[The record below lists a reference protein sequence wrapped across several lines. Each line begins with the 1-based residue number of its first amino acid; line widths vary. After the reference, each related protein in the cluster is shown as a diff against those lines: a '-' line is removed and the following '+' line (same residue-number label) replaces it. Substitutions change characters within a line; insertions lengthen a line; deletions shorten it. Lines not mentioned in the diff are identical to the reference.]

1 MEKAEDIV
9 SRTFLKHIHLKDF
22 RTFGEFQLPIAP
34 GPGLT
39 LLVGTNGLGKSSFFD
54 GIEWCLTG
62 IVRRFAGFSGKYQE
76 FDYLTRRDAQ
86 ERSHQ
91 VSLTFCDGPPIVRGV
106 GQTPSAAA
114 LLEQLKSSRWD
125 NIDDLG
131 AYLAFTHFLGQA
143 SQQRFTSR
151 EKNDQ
156 WQALKGPSGID
167 RLESIRT
174 KLRGRP
180 TTFAFNR
187 RTDHETALVDKAIRE
202 LEAWQTNVAR
212 LAELGERAASIGA
225 VDEESLAVRLA
236 AIEASTSGS
245 IDVPINFTMRLN
257 AARSAV
263 LAEQRRVSVGRRE
276 LGTLTT
282 LVERFTDASTS
293 IRLETEHLALA
304 TGIVTTATTH
314 LSETMLAASRAEQA
328 AAEQAGVLTQ
338 IDSELKQHVL
348 ARAAIGELET
358 LVTEWRAE
366 KESESDLRAERDA
379 LATDLANAKQQLSV
393 TLEAKATLNRL
404 DARDTVLQ
412 AWAARAGALND
423 MERSAQDLRDAADM
437 ASSTADFVRES
448 LFELRETLDSDRE
461 AERDAAARVAARRRS
476 ASELAGLLS
485 GLITHIGHDDT
496 HCPVCA
502 STFSEGELH
511 ARAQKALS
519 AQDVML
525 AEDVHALDEL
535 RMSAQAAASALALA
549 EKQIADAAVAL
560 TAANAAEATLN
571 IESASI
577 AEGLGTSVDKDLVS
591 IAAERLADARRTRD
605 NFLAVRGDAQSDVGT
620 AQGQIESIAGAL
632 ASLDDR
638 LGISMQRFARLEAR
652 RNAIEASLSKH
663 SKPWDISTADAEIE
677 RTRKRLEVERVKLE
691 SMTSARAAAANAES
705 AARERLSA
713 ANGEKSRVAAALRN
727 AEVSRAAATSGWS
740 MAGMADEPAAES
752 IDARRKA
759 LEALATTMT
768 EQEAEIGLIAQ
779 SHEAYLAQDEL
790 RSLRAQM
797 DSQGGAGAA
806 DNPVPR
812 EQELQGSLQ
821 DARTALRMTTETREA
836 LVAYGEQLRAEAE
849 SFSNQ
854 FLLPLNELI
863 DSFNRAL
870 LSTPGESVQFNA
882 EHTVERTSLA
892 MQLRHPDAIE
902 GAQYKTTLPPQLV
915 LSEGQMAANGFSILC
930 AASTAYRWSRWRAL
944 LLDDPLQH
952 NDIIHAA
959 AFVDV
964 MRNLVEFE
972 DYQLIMSS
980 HKREEG
986 EFIARKFDAANLPCT
1001 VVELVGA
1008 SKDGVR
1014 VAPPRHNAAA
1024 RRLLV
1029 EPQRNV
1035 A

>member
-1 MEKAEDIV
+1 M

-76 FDYLTRRDAQ
+76 FDYLTRRHAQ

-91 VSLTFCDGPPIVRGV
+91 VSLTFCDGYPIIRGG
-106 GQTPSAAA
+106 GQTPSAAT
-114 LLEQLKSSRWD
+114 LLEQLKSSKWD

-131 AYLAFTHFLGQA
+131 AFLGFTHFLGQA

-174 KLRGRP
+174 KLRGRS
-180 TTFAFNR
+180 TTLAFNR
-187 RTDHETALVDKAIRE
+187 RTDHETALVDTAVRA

-212 LAELGERAASIGA
+212 LAELSERASSVGA
-225 VDEESLAVRLA
+225 VDEKSLAIRLA
-236 AIEASTSGS
+236 AIEVTRSAT
-245 IDVPINFTMRLN
+245 IDVPSNFTTRLK
-257 AARSAV
+257 AARATV
-263 LAEQRRVSVGRRE
+263 QAEQRRVSMERRD
-276 LGTLTT
+276 LDALTA
-282 LVERFTDASTS
+282 LVERFTDASNF
-293 IRLETEHLALA
+293 IQLETEHLALA
-304 TGIVTTATTH
+304 TGIVTTATTY
-314 LSETMLAASRAEQA
+314 LSETMLAASRAEQVA
-328 AAEQAGVLTQ
+328 EEQAAVLTQ
-338 IDSELKQHVL
+338 IDMEHRQHVL
-348 ARAAIGELET
+348 ARAAIGELDA
-358 LVTEWRAE
+358 LVTEWHAE
-366 KESESDLRAERDA
+366 KASESDLRTKRDA
-379 LATDLANAKQQLSV
+379 LTTDLASAQQQLSV
-393 TLEAKATLNRL
+393 ALEAKATLSRL
-404 DARDTVLQ
+404 AARDTMLQ
-412 AWAARAGALND
+412 TWAARAGALED
-423 MERSAQDLRDAADM
+423 LERSAQVLRDDADV
-437 ASSTADFVRES
+437 ASSNAKLARES
-448 LFELRETLDSDRE
+448 LSELQEMLNFARE
-461 AERDAAARVAARRRS
+461 AERDAAARVAARRRN
-476 ASELAGLLS
+476 ASELAELLS
-485 GLITHIGHDDT
+485 GLMTHIGHEDT

-502 STFSEGELH
+502 STFSEGELL

-519 AQDVML
+519 TQDVML
-525 AEDVHALDEL
+525 AEDVHAFDDL
-535 RMSAQAAASALALA
+535 RMSTQVAATALALA
-549 EKQIADAAVAL
+549 DKQIADATEAL
-560 TAANAAEATLN
+560 TAANAAEAKLHV
-571 IESASI
+571 ERASI
-577 AEGLGTSVDKDLVS
+577 ANGLGTTLDKDLVS
-591 IAAERLADARRTRD
+591 IATERLADARRTRE
-605 NFLAVRGDAQSDVGT
+605 NFLSAQGEAPSDVGM
-620 AQGQIESIAGAL
+620 AQAQVESIAGAL

-638 LGISMQRFARLEAR
+638 LGISMQRFARLEVR
-652 RNAIEASLSKH
+652 RNAIKASLSKH
-663 SKPWDISTADAEIE
+663 SESWDISTADAEVE
-677 RTRKRLEVERVKLE
+677 RVRKRLEIERAKLG

-705 AARERLSA
+705 AARERLAA
-713 ANGEKSRVAAALRN
+713 ANGEKARVATALRD
-727 AEVSRAAATSGWS
+727 AEVSRSVATSDWS
-740 MAGMADEPAAES
+740 LAGMANEPTAES
-752 IDARRKA
+752 IDVRKRTLEEFAAA
-759 LEALATTMT
+759 LT
-768 EQEAEIGLIAQ
+768 EQEAEIGLIAK

-797 DSQGGAGAA
+797 DSQGGVGAA
-806 DNPVPR
+806 DNPALR
-812 EQELQGSLQ
+812 EQALQGKLQ
-821 DARTALRMTTETREA
+821 DARTALKMTTETREA
-836 LVAYGEQLRAEAE
+836 LVAYGEQLRGEAE
-849 SFSNQ
+849 SFSNK

-892 MQLRHPDAIE
+892 MQLRHPDVIE
-902 GAQYKTTLPPQLV
+902 AALHKSSLPPQLV

-980 HKREEG
+980 HKRDEG

-1014 VAPPRHNAAA
+1014 VALPRHNAAA
-1024 RRLLV
+1024 RKLLA
-1029 EPQRNV
+1029 EPQLNV

>member
-1 MEKAEDIV
+1 MEKAENIV
-9 SRTFLKHIHLKDF
+9 SETFLKHVHLKDF

-39 LLVGTNGLGKSSFFD
+39 LLVGTNGPGKSSFFD

-62 IVRRFAGFSGKYQE
+62 AIRRFAGFSGKYQE
-76 FDYLTRRDAQ
+76 FDYLTRRGAQ
-86 ERSHQ
+86 ERAHQ

-106 GQTPSAAA
+106 GHTPSAAA
-114 LLEQLKSSRWD
+114 LLEQLKNSRWD

-131 AYLAFTHFLGQA
+131 AFLGFTHFLGQA

-174 KLRGRP
+174 KLRGRA
-180 TTFAFNR
+180 TTFAFSR
-187 RTDHETALVDKAIRE
+187 RTDHENTLVDTALRE
-202 LEAWQTNVAR
+202 LEAWQSSVAR
-212 LAELGERAASIGA
+212 LAELGERATSVGA
-225 VDEESLAVRLA
+225 IDEESLAVRLA
-236 AIEASTSGS
+236 PIEVSWSTN
-245 IDVPINFTMRLN
+245 IDVPSNFTTRLK
-257 AARSAV
+257 AARETV
-263 LAEQRRVSVGRRE
+263 QAEQRRVSASRRDVD
-276 LGTLTT
+276 TLTT
-282 LVERFTDASTS
+282 FVERFINASTS

-304 TGIVTTATTH
+304 TEIVTTATTH

-328 AAEQAGVLTQ
+328 AAEQVGVLNR
-338 IDSELKQHVL
+338 INSELKHHLL
-348 ARAAIGELET
+348 ARADIGELEA
-358 LVTEWRAE
+358 LVTEWHAE
-366 KESESDLRAERDA
+366 KKLASDLRSERDA
-379 LATDLANAKQQLSV
+379 LETDFVNAQQRLSV
-393 TLEAKATLNRL
+393 ALEAKATLSRL
-404 DARDTVLQ
+404 DARDTVLHS
-412 AWAARAGALND
+412 WVARAGALND
-423 MERSAQDLRDAADM
+423 IERAAQELRDAADV
-437 ASSTADFVRES
+437 ANTFADLARES
-448 LFELRETLDSDRE
+448 LSGLREMLDFSRE
-461 AERDAAARVAARRRS
+461 AERDGAARVAARRRS
-476 ASELAGLLS
+476 ASELAELLS
-485 GLITHIGHDDT
+485 GLITHIGHEDT

-511 ARAQKALS
+511 ARAQNALS
-519 AQDVML
+519 TQDIML

-535 RMSAQAAASALALA
+535 KMSAQAAANSLAMA
-549 EKQIADAAVAL
+549 EKQITDASVAL
-560 TAANAAEATLN
+560 ATANAAEAKLHAERVT
-571 IESASI
+571 I
-577 AEGLGTSVDKDLVS
+577 AEGLGATLDKDLVA
-591 IAAERLADARRTRD
+591 IAAERLADARRTRE
-605 NFLAVRGDAQSDVGT
+605 NFLSVHGDVSSDVGAAR
-620 AQGQIESIAGAL
+620 AQVESVTGAR

-638 LGISMQRFARLEAR
+638 LGISTQRFVRLDAR
-652 RNAIEASLSKH
+652 RNAIEASLSKYAE
-663 SKPWDISTADAEIE
+663 PWDISTADAAVEKA
-677 RTRKRLEVERVKLE
+677 RRHLEVERAKLE
-691 SMTSARAAAANAES
+691 SMTSARAAVTNAES
-705 AARERLSA
+705 AARERLAA
-713 ANGEKSRVAAALRN
+713 ANGEKSRVAAALRD
-727 AEVSRAAATSGWS
+727 AEVSRTAAISDWS
-740 MAGMADEPAAES
+740 LAGMADEPAAETIS
-752 IDARRKA
+752 ARRKA
-759 LEALATTMT
+759 LEALAITLA

-797 DSQGGAGAA
+797 DSQGGVGAA

-812 EQELQGSLQ
+812 EQELQCKLR
-821 DARTALRMTTETREA
+821 DARTALQMTTETREA
-836 LVAYGEQLRAEAE
+836 LVAYGEQLRVEAE
-849 SFSNQ
+849 SFSNK

-882 EHTVERTSLA
+882 EHTVEKTSLA
-892 MQLRHPDAIE
+892 MQLRQSDDIE
-902 GAQYKTTLPPQLV
+902 AAQYRASLPPQLV

-972 DYQLIMSS
+972 NYQLIMSS
-980 HKREEG
+980 HKRDEG

-1001 VVELVGA
+1001 VVELIGA

-1014 VAPPRHNAAA
+1014 VAPPRHNPAA
-1024 RRLLV
+1024 RMLLS

>member
-1 MEKAEDIV
+1 MEKAENIV
-9 SRTFLKHIHLKDF
+9 TRTFLKHIHLRDF
-22 RTFGEFQLPIAP
+22 RTFGEFQLSIAP

-62 IVRRFAGFSGKYQE
+62 TVRRFAGFSGKYQE
-76 FDYLTRRDAQ
+76 LDYLTRRHAQ
-86 ERSHQ
+86 KWSHQ
-91 VSLTFCDGPPIVRGV
+91 VSLTFCDGNPIVRSV
-106 GQTPSAAA
+106 EKMPSAAT

-125 NIDDLG
+125 KIDDLG
-131 AYLAFTHFLGQA
+131 AFLGFTHFLGQA

-187 RTDHETALVDKAIRE
+187 RIDHETALVDTAIRE
-202 LEAWQTNVAR
+202 LDAWQTNVAR
-212 LAELGERAASIGA
+212 LAELGERATSVGA
-225 VDEESLAVRLA
+225 DDEESLAVRLA
-236 AIEASTSGS
+236 VIEASRSAS
-245 IDVPINFTMRLN
+245 IDVPSNFKTRIN
-257 AARSAV
+257 AARATV
-263 LAEQRRVSVGRRE
+263 QAEQRRVLEGHRV
-276 LGTLTT
+276 LDTLTT

-293 IRLETEHLALA
+293 IQLETEQLALA
-304 TGIVTTATTH
+304 TGIVNTATTH

-338 IDSELKQHVL
+338 IDSELKQRVL
-348 ARAAIGELET
+348 ARAAIGELEA

-366 KESESDLRAERDA
+366 KKSEFDLRTERDS
-379 LATDLANAKQQLSV
+379 LATDLANAQQQLFV
-393 TLEAKATLNRL
+393 ALEAKATLSRL
-404 DARDTVLQ
+404 DARETALQ
-412 AWAARAGALND
+412 AWVARAGALNE
-423 MERSAQDLRDAADM
+423 MERSAQHLRDAADA
-437 ASSTADFVRES
+437 ASSTADLAQES
-448 LFELRETLDSDRE
+448 LFELQQSLDSSRE
-461 AERDAAARVAARRRS
+461 AERDAAARVTARRKS
-476 ASELAGLLS
+476 ASELAELLS
-485 GLITHIGHDDT
+485 GLITHIGHEDT
-496 HCPVCA
+496 QCPVCA
-502 STFSEGELH
+502 STFSEGVLH
-511 ARAQKALS
+511 ARAQKAIS
-519 AQDVML
+519 TQDAML
-525 AEDVHALDEL
+525 AEDVRVLDEL
-535 RMSAQAAASALALA
+535 RMRAQAAASALALS
-549 EKQIADAAVAL
+549 EEQIADASVAL
-560 TAANAAEATLN
+560 NAANAAEAKLDVERET
-571 IESASI
+571 I
-577 AEGLGTSVDKDLVS
+577 AEGLGTTLDKDLAS
-591 IAAERLADARRTRD
+591 IAAELLAEARRTRES
-605 NFLAVRGDAQSDVGT
+605 FLLAQGDALSDVGM
-620 AQGQIESIAGAL
+620 AQAQVESVAGAL

-638 LGISMQRFARLEAR
+638 LGIAMQRFARLEAR
-652 RNAIEASLSKH
+652 RNAIEASLNNYPE
-663 SKPWDISTADAEIE
+663 PWDISRADAE
-677 RTRKRLEVERVKLE
+677 VERDRERLDVERAKLE

-705 AARERLSA
+705 AARERLAA
-713 ANGEKSRVAAALRN
+713 ANGEKFRVAAALRD
-727 AEVSRAAATSGWS
+727 AEVSRSAAISGWS
-740 MAGMADEPAAES
+740 QAGMADQPAAKS
-752 IDARRKA
+752 IDTRKKA
-759 LEALATTMT
+759 LEALATTLI
-768 EQEAEIGLIAQ
+768 EQEVEIGLIAK
-779 SHEAYLAQDEL
+779 SHEAYLAQHEL
-790 RSLRAQM
+790 RQLRAQM

-806 DNPVPR
+806 HNPAPR
-812 EQELQGSLQ
+812 EQELQGKLRN
-821 DARTALRMTTETREA
+821 ARTALQMTIETREA

-849 SFSNQ
+849 SFSSQ

-892 MQLRHPDAIE
+892 MQLRHPDGIE
-902 GAQYKTTLPPQLV
+902 SAQYKTSLPPQLV

-972 DYQLIMSS
+972 GYQLIMSS
-980 HKREEG
+980 HKRDEG

-1001 VVELVGA
+1001 VVELIGA

-1024 RRLLV
+1024 RRLLA

>member
-1 MEKAEDIV
+1 MEKAENVV
-9 SRTFLKHIHLKDF
+9 SETFLKHVHLKDF

-54 GIEWCLTG
+54 SIEWCLTG
-62 IVRRFAGFSGKYQE
+62 TVRRFAGFSSKYQE
-76 FDYLTRRDAQ
+76 LDYLTRRGAQ
-86 ERSHQ
+86 EQAHQ
-91 VSLTFCDGPPIVRGV
+91 VSLTFGDAPPIVRGV

-131 AYLAFTHFLGQA
+131 AFLGFTHFLGQA

-151 EKNDQ
+151 EKTDQ

-180 TTFAFNR
+180 TTLAFSR
-187 RTDHETALVDKAIRE
+187 RTAHEKSLVDTALRE

-212 LAELGERAASIGA
+212 LAELGERATSIGA
-225 VDEESLAVRLA
+225 IDEESLALRLA
-236 AIEASTSGS
+236 SIEANMSAS
-245 IDVPINFTMRLN
+245 IDVTSNFTTRLK
-257 AARSAV
+257 AARAIV
-263 LAEQRRVSVGRRE
+263 QAEQQRVSAGRRDVDA
-276 LGTLTT
+276 LTT
-282 LVERFTDASTS
+282 LVERFIDASTS

-304 TGIVTTATTH
+304 TGIVTNATTH
-314 LSETMLAASRAEQA
+314 LSETMLTASRAEQA
-328 AAEQAGVLTQ
+328 AAEQVGVLNQ
-338 IDSELKQHVL
+338 INSELNQHVL
-348 ARAAIGELET
+348 AQAAIGELEAI
-358 LVTEWRAE
+358 VAEWHAE
-366 KESESDLRAERDA
+366 KKSESDLRAERDA
-379 LATDLANAKQQLSV
+379 LATDHANAQRRLSLA
-393 TLEAKATLNRL
+393 LEAKATLSRL
-404 DARDTVLQ
+404 DASNTVLQ
-412 AWAARAGALND
+412 VWGARAGALND
-423 MERSAQDLRDAADM
+423 IERSAQDLRNAADV
-437 ASSTADFVRES
+437 ASSTAELARES
-448 LFELRETLDSDRE
+448 LSGLQKSLDFNRE
-461 AERDAAARVAARRRS
+461 AERNAAARVVARRRS
-476 ASELAGLLS
+476 ASELAELLS
-485 GLITHIGHDDT
+485 GLITHIGHEDT

-519 AQDVML
+519 TQDVML
-525 AEDVHALDEL
+525 AEDVHLLDEL
-535 RMSAQAAASALALA
+535 RMSTQAAASSLALA
-549 EKQIADAAVAL
+549 EKQIADASVAL
-560 TAANAAEATLN
+560 TVANAAEAKLY
-571 IESASI
+571 IERATI
-577 AEGLGTSVDKDLVS
+577 AEGLGTTLDKDLVS
-591 IAAERLADARRTRD
+591 IAAEQLADARRTRES
-605 NFLAVRGDAQSDVGT
+605 FLSDHGDAQADVGT
-620 AQGQIESIAGAL
+620 AQALVDSIAGAL

-638 LGISMQRFARLEAR
+638 LGISIQRFVRLEAR
-652 RNAIEASLSKH
+652 RNAIEASLSHH
-663 SKPWDISTADAEIE
+663 SEPWDMSTANAEVE
-677 RTRKRLEVERVKLE
+677 KASKRLEVERAKLE
-691 SMTSARAAAANAES
+691 SMISARAVAANAES
-705 AARERLSA
+705 AARERLAA
-713 ANGEKSRVAAALRN
+713 ANGEKSRVAAALHD
-727 AEVSRAAATSGWS
+727 AEVSRSAATRDWS
-740 MAGMADEPAAES
+740 LAGMTNEPTAES
-752 IDARRKA
+752 IDARKKA
-759 LEALATTMT
+759 LETLATTLT
-768 EQEAEIGLIAQ
+768 EQEAEISLIAR

-797 DSQGGAGAA
+797 DLQGGAGAA

-812 EQELQGSLQ
+812 EQELQGKLR
-821 DARTALRMTTETREA
+821 DARTALQMTAETREA
-836 LVAYGEQLRAEAE
+836 LVAYGEQLRLEAE

-854 FLLPLNELI
+854 FLRPLNELI

-892 MQLRHPDAIE
+892 MQLRHPDATE
-902 GAQYKTTLPPQLV
+902 GAQYKTSLPPQLV

-980 HKREEG
+980 HKRDEG

-1008 SKDGVR
+1008 SQDGVR

-1024 RRLLV
+1024 RRLLA